1 MHGSGKEFISWSA
14 ANRCYG
20 FLFKEHSFTKALL
33 VVKGVAMVA
42 PLTLISD
49 SKLVFI
55 VFLFYFLLS
64 IVKVSLM
71 TMLNQSRFNHQNG
84 PIFIPQ
90 TYTFK

>member
-1 MHGSGKEFISWSA
+1 MALGKNPNHESVTDRF
-14 ANRCYG
+14 YG
-20 FLFKEHSFTKALL
+20 FLFKEHSFPHALL

-55 VFLFYFLLS
+55 VFLFSFLLS
-64 IVKVSLM
+64 IVKLSLM
-71 TMLNQSRFNHQNG
+71 TMLKHCRLYHQNG
-84 PIFIPQ
+84 PIFILH

>member
-1 MHGSGKEFISWSA
+1 
-14 ANRCYG
+14 
-20 FLFKEHSFTKALL
+20 
-33 VVKGVAMVA
+33 MVA